1 MRIEL
6 TTPDGRHF
14 EIDPD
19 KIDILEDAQPG
30 TMASGVKS
38 VISIGGRIQGVKE
51 TVVQIKALESS
62 K

>member
-19 KIDILEDAQPG
+19 KIDTLEEAQPG

-38 VISIGGRIQGVKE
+38 VITFGGRVQGVKE
-51 TVVQIKALESS
+51 TVIQIKVLESS